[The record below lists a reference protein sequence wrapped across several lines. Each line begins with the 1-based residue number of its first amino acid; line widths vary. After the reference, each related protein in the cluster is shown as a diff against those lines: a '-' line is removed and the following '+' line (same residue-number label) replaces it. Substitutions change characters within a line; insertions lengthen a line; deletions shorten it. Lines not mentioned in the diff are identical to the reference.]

1 MTENEKTLIAGCVRG
16 EKAAWDSFVLQ
27 YSSLVYHTIKK
38 TLSLH
43 HVEPHADLV
52 EDLYQELFL
61 SLLRNEYKKLR
72 QFKGAYGCSLA
83 SWLRLLTARL
93 TIDFLRKQA
102 TASGEVP
109 SAMSRHG
116 PDPAEPLVNE
126 QRERLLNQAIQT
138 LSSRDRILL
147 DLCYRQALAAE
158 EVAGLLKTSV
168 NAVYAQKSRVLDKI
182 REVLRRSGLVR

>member
-1 MTENEKTLIAGCVRG
+1 MTENEKTLIAGCLRS

-27 YSSLVYHTIKK
+27 YFSLVYHTIKK

-43 HVEPHADLV
+43 HAEPHADVV
-52 EDLYQELFL
+52 EDLYQEFFL
-61 SLLRNEYKKLR
+61 SLLRNECKKLR
-72 QFKGAYGCSLA
+72 QFRGAHGCSLA
-83 SWLRLLTARL
+83 SWLRILSARL

-102 TASGEVP
+102 TASVEVP

-126 QRERLLNQAIQT
+126 QRERLLNQAIET

-147 DLCYRQALAAE
+147 DLCYRQALASEQIA
-158 EVAGLLKTSV
+158 ALLKTSV
-168 NAVYAQKSRVLDKI
+168 NAVYAQKSRVLERI
-182 REVLRRSGLVR
+182 REVLRRSGAL